1 MGGDPGAYASGV
13 QWISIGGGAGTSRC
27 YPSAMGLLRDVT
39 ALLSRYPISFIAMGA
54 VGAAAVPV
62 ASVAL
67 GPALRPIARRVLAR
81 ALAVR
86 SEALRVAAES
96 REAYADLLAEAEQEA
111 AEMEQR
117 AERAPSAQP
126 VQRADPAPRRGDPAF
141 DGCAPVM
148 S

>member
-1 MGGDPGAYASGV
+1 MRASGV
-13 QWISIGGGAGTSRC
+13 PWISIDGGASPARC
-27 YPSAMGLLRDVT
+27 YSFAMGLLRDVT
-39 ALLSRYPISFIAMGA
+39 VLLCKYPISFIAMGA
-54 VGAAAVPV
+54 MGAAAVPV

-86 SEALRVAAES
+86 SEAQRVAAES

-111 AEMEQR
+111 ADIDQR
-117 AERAPSAQP
+117 PERVPSAQP
-126 VQRADPAPRRGDPAF
+126 VHRAEPAPRRIEPAI
-141 DGCAPVM
+141 DRCAPVM